1 MLRVKTGCGA
11 CGASAPDDANF
22 CPRCG
27 VVLGEGRNPF
37 RALIEATRL
46 VAADAGRDLD
56 ATLDTL
62 TEQARR
68 LLGADSAALQLAV
81 GEDELEVRRPGHQV
95 APGTPFATPGTR
107 YRPGR
112 FTGEA
117 VAVRRPI

>member
-68 LLGADSAALQLAV
+68 LLGVSQPSDGKPSPCRSALCAAAC
-81 GEDELEVRRPGHQV
+81 GG
-95 APGTPFATPGTR
+95 G
-107 YRPGR
+107 GR
-112 FTGEA
+112 
-117 VAVRRPI
+117 